1 MRGLISCSLRYTIK
15 GKVTV
20 YSQHSVLFDCSRPA
34 YLAVLM
40 VGERWGSGTKGS
52 ETNSEVAIVGVFS
65 WLRLL
70 ICALAKRNY
79 HLYTGYDNSIAIL
92 TLT

>member
-20 YSQHSVLFDCSRPA
+20 YSHHSVLFDCSRPA

-40 VGERWGSGTKGS
+40 VGERWGSGTKGELKRTVKS
-52 ETNSEVAIVGVFS
+52 RLWVCFRGSGCSFARWPNETTI
-65 WLRLL
+65 
-70 ICALAKRNY
+70 
-79 HLYTGYDNSIAIL
+79 YTQAMIIQ
-92 TLT
+92 